1 MAGLIVHMCEVLRL
15 IGWFDCAHVRGVTFD
30 WLVDCAH
37 VRGVAFD
44 WLVWHDILAY
54 TEAHIPDVLVL
65 REHPPNILQGLNVI
79 LHNQFRVY
87 SHICTKYT
95 HAPVPNI
102 LAHLYHTCWNN
113 ARALID
119 RRPVTKARRRAP
131 PPVPPRARRVSDL
144 NEYLPIPIPGRK
156 PDLT

>member
-1 MAGLIVHMCEVLRL
+1 MHMCEALHL
-15 IGWFDCAHVRGVTFD
+15 IGWFDCAHVRRVT
-30 WLVDCAH
+30 
-37 VRGVAFD
+37 FD

-54 TEAHIPDVLVL
+54 TQAHIPDVLVL
-65 REHPPNILQGLNVI
+65 RKHPPNILQGLNVMY
-79 LHNQFRVY
+79 NQYRVY

-131 PPVPPRARRVSDL
+131 PLVPPRARRVSDL
-144 NEYLPIPIPGRK
+144 NKYLPIPIPGRK
-156 PDLT
+156 PD